1 MEQLSSVK
9 KSVIEK
15 IEKLFN
21 KYSIAY
27 SVKYDDSVKNDEFWT
42 IEYNGEDITEEMYDE
57 LENIAI
63 KYNL

>member
-1 MEQLSSVK
+1 MEQLESVK

-27 SVKYDDSVKNDEFWT
+27 NVKYDEFWT
-42 IEYNGEDITEEMYDE
+42 IEYNGEDITEEVYDE